1 VPPFAASA
9 AAVIDSQPERSEE
22 VMFIHDPTRR
32 HDDGRDSVVHDLLLR
47 HQRYAAGLATP
58 SQLPDQL
65 SAMSMSMSTAS
76 HP

>member
-1 VPPFAASA
+1 VPPFAVSA
-9 AAVIDSQPERSEE
+9 AAVIDGQPERCKQ

-32 HDDGRDSVVHDLLLR
+32 HDDGRDCVVHDLLPR
-47 HQRYAAGLATP
+47 HQQAAGLATP

-65 SAMSMSMSTAS
+65 SATSMSTAA